1 MSKISCVIPAY
12 NEGVRVGNI
21 LALALKHP
29 LLSEVIVVDDGSSDN
44 TREVIANCKGV
55 NLIAH
60 QKNQG
65 KSIAVC
71 SGVQK
76 ATSDL
81 ILLLDADL
89 IGLTAQNLT
98 DLIQPVLTGEAD
110 ISMSIIRNS
119 PYRLIGLDFLSGQRV
134 MPKKILLDNLDK
146 ILSLPRFGLEVFLNN
161 LIVRDRQRLKVVYW
175 LNVISPLKFRKYG
188 FWVGMLA
195 DLKMNIDILKTVSFK
210 TIIPQ
215 ISQMLKLRVK

>member
-1 MSKISCVIPAY
+1 MANQTSNKRVTAIVPAFNEERDIAGVLREISSYP
-12 NEGVRVGNI
+12 GF
-21 LALALKHP
+21 
-29 LLSEVIVVDDGSSDN
+29 SEIIVVDDGSSDN

-119 PYRLIGLDFLSGQRV
+119 PYRLIGLAS
-134 MPKKILLDNLDK
+134 
-146 ILSLPRFGLEVFLNN
+146 
-161 LIVRDRQRLKVVYW
+161 
-175 LNVISPLKFRKYG
+175 
-188 FWVGMLA
+188 
-195 DLKMNIDILKTVSFK
+195 
-210 TIIPQ
+210 
-215 ISQMLKLRVK
+215 